1 MEANEHLADERSP
14 RQRTSKTL
22 FRWKT
27 AGVVLVVSVGAVWLL
42 RVPLMNLAIRGYLDA
57 KGIDAEVVGDELGFS
72 RVELK
77 DLRVGKRSAPDLTAE
92 RAELLLEWNGFR
104 PTVREISLDEPML
117 NARLDRNG
125 LSFGSLDQF
134 IPAKS
139 TEPFTLPSTVVNI
152 EQGRVYV
159 ATPYGVVAGHIETK
173 GRLDRDFDLKMRAH
187 SIAVPGQPD
196 ELEELILVG
205 TASNGPQGL
214 KARLEGGAASINIA
228 GLFPGL
234 RSGAFR
240 FEGEI
245 NGQTDFSRLTGFMKG
260 TAERVLKTDDTGASE
275 VVFTLNLDDLHL
287 SQHMQPTDWDGTAK
301 ITAAAARAGDMTIQ
315 KPDIDVTFT
324 GTNGTG
330 TGSWSASAGALE
342 GPGFR
347 ISGTQAGGQLE
358 AKLKNGPA
366 LIGANGAIAL
376 KDGSIQPAQRA
387 KLRALFATLDSTPLV
402 DLAGQ
407 SSRALDTALQGFS
420 AATRFNA
427 TWRQGFG
434 EIIVPG
440 GVEVVGRGGVRL
452 ALIETDE
459 RLLHVE
465 LPSGKTTL
473 SGRASLSGPGL
484 PKLEARI
491 DRLAMAPGEPLESA
505 GTVVVDDW
513 KAGDSR
519 LSLTPV
525 TFKLVQRPGG
535 NGETKGKT
543 RGEVLLSGRARIS
556 GPIPG
561 GRIEDLHLPLDLEA
575 AWDKGLRLAA
585 SEGCL
590 AVRVGGLQFGETR
603 FGQGAMPVCPQDER
617 GFLYTAPD
625 GTLTGGATAQTLK
638 LALLRAD
645 GEPMGGNLGLTA
657 GPVLVS
663 VSGTTDK
670 PVMGLELRQA
680 ALRLPDGITAN
691 SRRISGQLRGGG
703 DAWRG
708 SGTMEG
714 MTLVASEANVRAEA
728 KGRWRAD
735 FANEAAPL
743 HLTGLTGRLLDTSK
757 VRRFEALSLT
767 DGEAK
772 VGSERSTLGGK
783 VRLASSGEVLGEV
796 QGHYASGVGK
806 ASGSGEATL
815 TMTGLTFTPTLQ
827 PYLLSEMARGV
838 VENVTGS
845 IGGFV
850 RARWNE
856 GGLATEGQFDLNNLS
871 MATGGLG
878 PIEGISGQ
886 VRVTDFMEMTTPPGQ
901 TVRIAKL
908 NPGVAMENGVIRFQ
922 MLPGHQLKVEQASWP
937 LANGHLLVDPT
948 TVALDEP
955 EKRATLRLDSVD
967 LEKFV
972 GLMEMESLKATGQIE
987 GVLPLVI
994 TRQGASIQKGYLRTL
1009 GQGTLSYTGPVPATE
1024 GNAKLAFDA
1033 LKNFKFNSI
1042 TLDVEGD
1049 LAGEIYTGIRFDGT
1063 SVASLSPVSWFRA
1076 LKTRGIP
1083 FKFNVNVKAPL
1094 RSLMSSISGVT
1105 DVGGMVRRSVEME
1118 LEKAN
1123 GTTAKIEPEKEEQD
1137 GKRR

>member
-1 MEANEHLADERSP
+1 MEADEHLADERSP
-14 RQRTSKTL
+14 RQRTSKTQ

-57 KGIDAEVVGDELGFS
+57 KGIDAKVVGDELGIS

-77 DLRVGKRSAPDLTAE
+77 ELRLGKRGAPDLTAE
-92 RAELLLEWNGFR
+92 RAELLLEWNGFA
-104 PTVREISLDEPML
+104 PTVRSISLDAPVL
-117 NARLDRNG
+117 NARLDRKG
-125 LSFGSLDQF
+125 ISFGSLDQF
-134 IPAKS
+134 IPAK
-139 TEPFTLPSTVVNI
+139 TDEPFALPQTEVNI
-152 EQGRVYV
+152 EDGRIYV
-159 ATPYGVVAGHIETK
+159 ATPYGVVAGHVETS
-173 GRLDRDFDLKMRAH
+173 GRIDQNFDLKLRAH

-205 TASNGPQGL
+205 SVSNGPQGL

-240 FEGEI
+240 FEGEV
-245 NGQTDFSRLTGFMKG
+245 NGQADFSRLSGFMKG
-260 TAERVLKTDDTGASE
+260 TAERVLKSDDTGASE

-287 SQHMQPTDWDGTAK
+287 SQHMQLTDWDGTAK
-301 ITAAAARAGDMTIQ
+301 ITAAAARAGNVTIQ

-330 TGSWSASAGALE
+330 TGSWSATAGALE

-347 ISGTQAGGQLE
+347 VGATRAGGRLE
-358 AKLKNGPA
+358 AELKNGPA
-366 LIGANGAIAL
+366 LVGASGEITLREGAIQA
-376 KDGSIQPAQRA
+376 AERA
-387 KLRALFATLDSTPLV
+387 RLRAAFATLDSTPLT
-402 DLAGQ
+402 DLASQ
-407 SSRALDTALQGFS
+407 SSRALDTALQNFS
-420 AATRFNA
+420 AGTRFEA

-434 EIIVPG
+434 EVIVPG
-440 GVEVVGRGGVRL
+440 GVEVSGRGGVRF

-491 DRLAMAPGEPLESA
+491 DRLATAPGKALESA

-513 KAGDSR
+513 KAGESA

-525 TFKLVQRPGG
+525 TYKLVQGAQ
-535 NGETKGKT
+535 K
-543 RGEVLLSGRARIS
+543 GEVLLSGRARIS

-561 GRIEDLHLPLDLEA
+561 GRIEDLLLPLDLEA
-575 AWDKGLRLAA
+575 FWEKGLRLAA

-590 AVRVGGLQFGETR
+590 NVRVGGLQFGEQR
-603 FGQGAMPVCPQDER
+603 FGQGALPVCPQDER

-625 GTLTGGATAQTLK
+625 GTLTGGATAETLK

-645 GEPMGGNLGLTA
+645 GQPAGTDLGLTA
-657 GPVLVS
+657 GPVRVS
-663 VSGTTDK
+663 VTGTTDK
-670 PVMGLELRQA
+670 PAMSLEMRQA
-680 ALRLPDGITAN
+680 TLRLPDGITAN
-691 SRRISGQLRGGG
+691 SRRISGRLQGGG
-703 DAWRG
+703 NAWRG
-708 SGTMEG
+708 NGTIEG
-714 MTLVASEANVRAEA
+714 MTLVAAEASVRAEA

-735 FANEAAPL
+735 FADTQAPL
-743 HLTGLTGRLLDTSK
+743 QLAGLTGQLLDTSK
-757 VRRFEALSLT
+757 QRRFEPLSFT

-772 VGSERSTLGGK
+772 VGSARSTMRGK

-796 QGHYASGVGK
+796 QGHHTSGTGK
-806 ASGSGEATL
+806 SAGAGEVML

-856 GGLATEGQFDLNNLS
+856 GGFRTDGQFDLNNLS
-871 MATGGLG
+871 MATGSLG
-878 PIEGISGQ
+878 PVEGVSGQ
-886 VRVTDFMEMTTPPGQ
+886 VRVTDFLAMTTPPGQ

-908 NPGVAMENGVIRFQ
+908 NPGIAMENGVIRFQ
-922 MLPGHQLKVEQASWP
+922 MLPGRQLKVEQASWP
-937 LANGHLLVDPT
+937 LANGHLQIDPATVAMSDPT
-948 TVALDEP
+948 
-955 EKRATLRLDSVD
+955 KRVTLRLDSVD

-987 GVLPLVI
+987 GELPLLI
-994 TRQGASIQKGYLRTL
+994 TRQGASIHKGFLRTK

-1042 TLDVEGD
+1042 TLDVNGD

-1083 FKFNVNVKAPL
+1083 FKFNINVKAPL
-1094 RSLMSSISGVT
+1094 RSLMGSLSGMT

-1123 GTTAKIEPEKEEQD
+1123 GAAAKPEEGEN
-1137 GKRR
+1137 GEGRKRR

>member
-1 MEANEHLADERSP
+1 MEADEHLADERSP
-14 RQRTSKTL
+14 RQRTSRSL
-22 FRWKT
+22 SRWKT
-27 AGVVLVVSVGAVWLL
+27 AGVVLVASVGAVWLL

-57 KGIDAEVVGDELGFS
+57 RGIDAEVSGDALGFS

-77 DLRVGKRSAPDLTAE
+77 ALRLGKPAAPDLTAE
-92 RAELLLEWNGFR
+92 RAELLLDWDGFS
-104 PTVREISLDEPML
+104 PTVRAITLEAPTLH
-117 NARLDRNG
+117 ARLDETG
-125 LSFGSLDQF
+125 VSFGSLDQF
-134 IPAKS
+134 VPARS
-139 TEPFTLPSTVVNI
+139 AEPFTLPQTEVNI
-152 EQGRVYV
+152 EDGRVYV
-159 ATPYGVVAGHIETK
+159 TTPYGVVAGHVEAS
-173 GRLDRDFDLKMRAH
+173 GRLDRSFDLKLQAH

-205 TASNGPQGL
+205 MVSNGPQGL

-240 FEGEI
+240 FEGEV
-245 NGQTDFSRLTGFMKG
+245 NGQTDFSRLSGFMKG

-287 SQHMQPTDWDGTAK
+287 SQHMKPTDWDGTAR
-301 ITAAAARAGDMTIQ
+301 ITAAAARAGELTIQ
-315 KPDIDVTFT
+315 KPDIDVTFS

-330 TGSWSASAGALE
+330 TGRWSATAGAFE

-347 ISGTQAGGQLE
+347 ISRTVAAGRLNAE
-358 AKLKNGPA
+358 LKNGPA
-366 LIGANGAIAL
+366 LIGAEGAITL
-376 KDGSIQPAQRA
+376 RDGTLQPAQRA
-387 KLRALFATLDSTPLV
+387 RLRGAFATLDSTPLA
-402 DLAGQ
+402 DLASQASG
-407 SSRALDTALQGFS
+407 ALDTALQNFTAG
-420 AATRFNA
+420 TRFET

-440 GVEVVGRGGVRL
+440 GVEIAGRGGVRF

-473 SGRASLSGPGL
+473 AGRASLSGSGL

-491 DRLAMAPGEPLESA
+491 DRLTMAPGKALESA

-525 TFKLVQRPGG
+525 TYRLVQG
-535 NGETKGKT
+535 NGKGET
-543 RGEVLLSGRARIS
+543 LLSGRARIS
-556 GPIPG
+556 GPLPG
-561 GRIEDLHLPLDLEA
+561 GRIEDLNLPLDLEA
-575 AWDKGLRLAA
+575 AWGNGLRLAA

-590 AVRVGGLQFGETR
+590 AVRIGGLQLGDQR
-603 FGQGAMPVCPQDER
+603 FGQGVLPVCPRGDN
-617 GFLYTAPD
+617 GFLWTSAD
-625 GTLTGGATAQTLK
+625 GTLTGGATSDTLK

-645 GEPMGGNLGLTA
+645 GEPVGGNLGLNA
-657 GPVLVS
+657 GPVLVT
-663 VSGTTDK
+663 VSGTTDA
-670 PVMGLELRQA
+670 PVVGLELRQA
-680 ALRLPDGITAN
+680 ALRLPDGLSAN
-691 SRRISGQLRGGG
+691 SRRISGQLRSGGQKG
-703 DAWRG
+703 GAWHG
-708 SGTMEG
+708 NGTIEG
-714 MTLVASEANVRAEA
+714 LSLVAANASVRAEA
-728 KGRWRAD
+728 RGRWRAN
-735 FANEAAPL
+735 FADTQAPL
-743 HLTGLTGRLLDTSK
+743 QLAGLTGQLLDTSK
-757 VRRFEALSLT
+757 TRRFEPLSFT
-767 DGEAK
+767 DGEAR
-772 VGSERSTLGGK
+772 VGSERSSMRGK

-796 QGHYASGVGK
+796 KGHHVSGVGK
-806 ASGSGEATL
+806 QAGSGEATL
-815 TMTGLTFTPTLQ
+815 TMTGMTFTPTLQ

-845 IGGFV
+845 IQGFV
-850 RARWNE
+850 RARWSE
-856 GGLATEGQFDLNNLS
+856 DGLKTDGQFDLDNLS

-878 PIEGISGQ
+878 PIEGVSGQ
-886 VRVTDFMEMTTPPGQ
+886 VRVTDFLEMTTPPGQ
-901 TVRIAKL
+901 TVQIARL
-908 NPGVAMENGVIRFQ
+908 NPGIAMENGVIRFQ

-937 LANGHLLVDPT
+937 LAKGQLLVEPT

-955 EKRATLRLDSVD
+955 IKQAALRLTSVD
-967 LEKFV
+967 LERFV
-972 GLMEMESLKATGQIE
+972 GLMEMESLRATGQIE
-987 GVLPLVI
+987 GELPLVI
-994 TRQGASIQKGYLRTL
+994 TKQGARIEKGELRTI

-1049 LAGEIYTGIRFDGT
+1049 LAGEIFTGIRFDGT

-1076 LKTRGIP
+1076 LKARGIP
-1083 FKFNVNVKAPL
+1083 FKFNVNVRAPL

-1123 GTTAKIEPEKEEQD
+1123 GTVEKMEESQN
-1137 GKRR
+1137 GENRKQR

>member
-1 MEANEHLADERSP
+1 MEADEHLADERST
-14 RQRTSKTL
+14 RQRTSKPL

-27 AGVVLVVSVGAVWLL
+27 AGIVLVVSVGAVWLL

-57 KGIDAEVVGDELGFS
+57 RGIDAEVAGDALGFS

-77 DLRVGKRSAPDLTAE
+77 ALRLGKAGAPDLTAE
-92 RAELLLEWNGFR
+92 RAELLLDWDGFS
-104 PTVREISLDEPML
+104 PTVRAITLEAPVL
-117 NARLDRNG
+117 NARLDEKG
-125 LSFGSLDQF
+125 VSFGSLDQF
-134 IPAKS
+134 IPARS
-139 TEPFTLPSTVVNI
+139 DEPFALPQTEVNI
-152 EQGRVYV
+152 EDGRLYV
-159 ATPYGVVAGHIETK
+159 NTPYGVVAGHVETS
-173 GRLDRDFDLKMRAH
+173 GQLDSSFDMKLRAH

-205 TASNGPQGL
+205 MVSNGPQGL

-245 NGQTDFSRLTGFMKG
+245 NGQTDFSRLSGFMKG

-287 SQHMQPTDWDGTAK
+287 SQHMKPTDWDGTAR
-301 ITAAAARAGDMTIQ
+301 ITAAAARAGELTIQ

-330 TGSWSASAGALE
+330 TGRWSATAGAFE

-347 ISGTQAGGQLE
+347 ITRTEAAGRLQAE
-358 AKLKNGPA
+358 LKNGPA
-366 LIGANGAIAL
+366 LIGANGTVTLRDGAL
-376 KDGSIQPAQRA
+376 QPAERA
-387 KLRALFATLDSTPLV
+387 RLRAALATLDSTPLAE
-402 DLAGQ
+402 LASQ
-407 SSRALDTALQGFS
+407 ASRALDTALQNFTAG
-420 AATRFNA
+420 TRFET

-440 GVEVVGRGGVRL
+440 GVEIAGRGGVRF
-452 ALIETDE
+452 ALLETDE

-473 SGRASLSGPGL
+473 AGRASLSGPGL

-491 DRLAMAPGEPLESA
+491 ERLATAPGKALESA

-525 TFKLVQRPGG
+525 TYKLVQGAQ
-535 NGETKGKT
+535 K
-543 RGEVLLSGRARIS
+543 GEVLLSGRALIS

-561 GRIEDLHLPLDLEA
+561 GRIEDLHLPLDLQASWE
-575 AWDKGLRLAA
+575 KGLRLAA

-590 AVRVGGLQFGETR
+590 AVRIGGLQIGNQR
-603 FGQGAMPVCPQDER
+603 FGQGALPVCPQDER
-617 GFLYTAPD
+617 GFLYTAAD
-625 GTLTGGATAQTLK
+625 GTLTGGATSDTLK
-638 LALLRAD
+638 LALLRDD
-645 GEPMGGNLGLTA
+645 GEPAGGNLGLTA
-657 GPVLVS
+657 GPVAIS
-663 VSGTTDK
+663 VAGTTDK

-691 SRRISGQLRGGG
+691 SRRISGQLTGGG
-703 DAWRG
+703 AAWRG
-708 SGTMEG
+708 SGTIEG
-714 MTLVASEANVRAEA
+714 LSLVAANAGVRADA

-735 FANEAAPL
+735 FANDAAPL
-743 HLTGLTGRLLDTSK
+743 QLAGLTGRLQDTSK
-757 VRRFEALSLT
+757 ERRFEPLTFT
-767 DGEAK
+767 DGEAR
-772 VGSERSTLGGK
+772 VGSERSTLQGR

-796 QGHYASGVGK
+796 KGHHASGEGAK
-806 ASGSGEATL
+806 AGDGEVTL

-827 PYLLSEMARGV
+827 PYLLSEMARGT

-845 IGGFV
+845 VKGFV

-856 GGLATEGQFDLNNLS
+856 GGLKTDGQFDLDNLS

-878 PIEGISGQ
+878 PVEGVNGQ
-886 VRVTDFMEMTTPPGQ
+886 VRVTDFLEMTTPPGQ
-901 TVRIAKL
+901 TVTIAKL
-908 NPGVAMENGVIRFQ
+908 NPGVAMEGGVIRFQ

-937 LANGHLLVDPT
+937 LAKGQLLVDPT
-948 TVALDEP
+948 TVALDAP
-955 EKRATLRLDSVD
+955 LKQATLRLASVD
-967 LEKFV
+967 LEQFV
-972 GLMEMESLKATGQIE
+972 GLMEMESLRATGQIE
-987 GVLPLVI
+987 GELPLVI
-994 TRQGASIQKGYLRTL
+994 TRTGARIEKGELRTI
-1009 GQGTLSYTGPVPATE
+1009 GQGTLSYSGPVPATE

-1049 LAGEIYTGIRFDGT
+1049 LAGEIFTGIRFDGT

-1076 LKTRGIP
+1076 LKARGIP
-1083 FKFNVNVKAPL
+1083 FKFNVNVRAPL

-1123 GTTAKIEPEKEEQD
+1123 GASEKPEAGQNGENRQQ
-1137 GKRR
+1137 R